1 MKRLLA
7 ALGFLTRVPIT
18 TAFTAQD
25 VGRASGFFP
34 VVGVGIGA
42 LQLGLW
48 KLASPHL
55 TSLVVAVLV
64 VALSAWLT
72 RALHLDGL
80 ADFVDGLG
88 GGRTRDDVLRIMK
101 DSRIGAFGAVAL
113 VLVLGAK
120 IAAFDAVPAPEAFVL
135 APALSRWTPVV
146 LGYSLPYAR
155 SGTSARGARGAP
167 AVHVGKLELGLAS
180 FMTAGLVVLLG
191 HAVLVGVVVLVS
203 VLVGVIAKR
212 RVGGITGDVL
222 GANIELAETA
232 VLVVAT
238 I

>member
-1 MKRLLA
+1 M
-7 ALGFLTRVPIT
+7 
-18 TAFTAQD
+18 
-25 VGRASGFFP
+25 FFP
-34 VVGVGIGA
+34 LVGVGIGA

-64 VALSAWLT
+64 VTLSAWLT
-72 RALHLDGL
+72 RGLHLDGL

-101 DSRIGAFGAVAL
+101 DSRIGAFGAIAL
-113 VLVLGAK
+113 VLVLCMK
-120 IAAFDAVPAPEAFVL
+120 IAAIDATPPPEAFLL
-135 APALSRWTPVV
+135 APALARWTPVA

-155 SGTSARGARGAP
+155 SGSSAP
-167 AVHVGKLELGLAS
+167 AAHVGKLELAIATVI
-180 FMTAGLVVLLG
+180 TAGLVVLLG
-191 HAVLVGVVVLVS
+191 HVVLAAVVVVVS

-222 GANIELAETA
+222 GANIEWAETA

>member
-1 MKRLLA
+1 MRRLLA
-7 ALGFLTRVPIT
+7 AVAFLTRVPIR

-25 VGRASGFFP
+25 VGRASMFFP
-34 VVGVGIGA
+34 LVGVGIGA

-64 VALSAWLT
+64 VTLSAWLT

-101 DSRIGAFGAVAL
+101 DSRIGAFGAIAL
-113 VLVLGAK
+113 VLVLCMK
-120 IAAFDAVPAPEAFVL
+120 IAAIDAVPPPEAFLL
-135 APALSRWTPVV
+135 APALARWTPVA

-155 SGTSARGARGAP
+155 SGSSAP
-167 AVHVGKLELGLAS
+167 AAHVGKLELAIATII
-180 FMTAGLVVLLG
+180 TAGLVVLLG
-191 HAVLVGVVVLVS
+191 HVVLAAVVVVVS

-222 GANIELAETA
+222 GANIEWAETA

>member
-7 ALGFLTRVPIT
+7 AVAFLTRVPIK
-18 TAFTAQD
+18 TAFTAED
-25 VGRASGFFP
+25 VGRASIFFP

-55 TSLVVAVLV
+55 ASLLVAVLV
-64 VALSAWLT
+64 VSLSAWLT

-88 GGRTRDDVLRIMK
+88 GGRTREDVLRIMK
-101 DSRIGAFGAVAL
+101 DSRIGAFGAIAL
-113 VLVLGAK
+113 VLVLGTK
-120 IAAFDAVPAPEAFVL
+120 IAAVDAIGSPEAFLL
-135 APALSRWTPVV
+135 APALSRWTPVA

-155 SGTSARGARGAP
+155 SRTSLTGAP
-167 AVHVGKLELGLAS
+167 AAHVGKLELGLAT
-180 FMTAGLVVLLG
+180 FITAGLVVLLG
-191 HAVLVGVVVLVS
+191 HAVLAGVVVLVS

-222 GANIELAETA
+222 GANIELAEAA

>member
-1 MKRLLA
+1 M
-7 ALGFLTRVPIT
+7 
-18 TAFTAQD
+18 
-25 VGRASGFFP
+25 FFP

-48 KLASPHL
+48 KLANPHV
-55 TSLVVAVLV
+55 TSGVLAVLV
-64 VALSAWLT
+64 VTLSAWLT
-72 RALHLDGL
+72 RGLHLDGL

-101 DSRIGAFGAVAL
+101 DSRIGAFGAIAL
-113 VLVLGAK
+113 VLVLCMK
-120 IAAFDAVPAPEAFVL
+120 IAAIDATPPPEAFLL
-135 APALSRWTPVV
+135 APALARWTPVA

-155 SGTSARGARGAP
+155 SGSSAP
-167 AVHVGKLELGLAS
+167 AAHVGKLELAIATVI
-180 FMTAGLVVLLG
+180 TAGLVVLLG
-191 HAVLVGVVVLVS
+191 HVVLAAVVVVVS

-222 GANIELAETA
+222 GANIEWAETA

>member
-7 ALGFLTRVPIT
+7 ALAFLTRVPIP
-18 TAFTAQD
+18 TAFTAED
-25 VGRASGFFP
+25 VGRASIFFP
-34 VVGVGIGA
+34 VIGVGIGA

-55 TSLVVAVLV
+55 TSLVVAACV
-64 VALSAWLT
+64 VSLSAWLT
-72 RALHLDGL
+72 GALHLDGL

-101 DSRIGAFGAVAL
+101 DSHIGAFGTIAL
-113 VLVLGAK
+113 VLVLVTK
-120 IAAFDAVPAPEAFVL
+120 IAAVDAMVSPEVFLL
-135 APALSRWTPVV
+135 APALARWTPVA

-155 SGTSARGARGAP
+155 SNTSSP
-167 AVHVGKLELGLAS
+167 AAHVGKLELGLAT
-180 FMTAGLVVLLG
+180 FLTGGLVVFLG
-191 HAVLVGVVVLVS
+191 HAVLAGVVVLVS

-222 GANIELAETA
+222 GANIELAETV

>member
-7 ALGFLTRVPIT
+7 AVAFLTRVPIK
-18 TAFTAQD
+18 TAFTAED
-25 VGRASGFFP
+25 VGRASIFFP

-55 TSLVVAVLV
+55 ASLLVAVLV
-64 VALSAWLT
+64 VSLSAWLT

-80 ADFVDGLG
+80 TDFVDGLG
-88 GGRTRDDVLRIMK
+88 GGRTREDVLRIMK
-101 DSRIGAFGAVAL
+101 DSRIGAFGAIAL
-113 VLVLGAK
+113 VLVLGTK
-120 IAAFDAVPAPEAFVL
+120 IAAVDAIGSPEAFLL
-135 APALSRWTPVV
+135 APALSRWTPVA

-155 SGTSARGARGAP
+155 SNTSLPGAP
-167 AVHVGKLELGLAS
+167 SAHVGKLELGLAT
-180 FMTAGLVVLLG
+180 FITAGLVVLLG
-191 HAVLVGVVVLVS
+191 HAVLAGVVVLVS

-212 RVGGITGDVL
+212 RVGGVTGDVL
-222 GANIELAETA
+222 GANIELAEAA